1 METKVRRIMADILGL
16 DAAQIGNHTSMDN
29 TVSWDSLAHISLMTA
44 IEEEFEISLDIDEIE
59 SMRSMEHIRTVLEIK
74 VERR

>member
-16 DAAQIGNHTSMDN
+16 DTAKIGDHTSMDN

-44 IEEEFEISLDIDEIE
+44 IEQEFEIALDIDEIE
-59 SMRSMEHIRTVLEIK
+59 SMSSSNEARAFPALSKIM
-74 VERR
+74 